1 MAETATA
8 VPTCIIT
15 GVIVGHPNACGD
27 CDPCALGWSL
37 VPDAVKR
44 LIAEVSEWR
53 EEYSRA
59 AGECEDTSTRLS
71 RLEAALREARE
82 ALWMANRDKESVLK
96 RIETEI
102 RSAEALPNTGEINQL
117 LRAGRL
123 GALHTLK
130 ETFLAAGWVDPRSA
144 PALDAALA
152 PAAPAEQDEG
162 GER

>member
-1 MAETATA
+1 MTE
-8 VPTCIIT
+8 
-15 GVIVGHPNACGD
+15 
-27 CDPCALGWSL
+27 
-37 VPDAVKR
+37 
-44 LIAEVSEWR
+44 AEVFETTAGEWR
-53 EEYSRA
+53 VEWFEHDGGAQVSIFAGPRA
-59 AGECEDTSTRLS
+59 KERALLFAGVFYCRHHISTNVRPVAIPPPT